1 MDKRKFNTRY
11 QDALWANQIQ
21 QILVVG
27 LGGIG
32 NGVTQQ
38 IASIGHQMTLQDF
51 DEVSIENVY
60 PQQFKPS
67 QIGMSKLDA
76 VKQLLLENLDYI
88 PFRSISDRF
97 TTNSEALPY
106 TFSCVDNMLTRKH
119 IFEAWL
125 KLDNRELLL
134 DCRMSAES
142 FDIFAC
148 TKDTESAYVE
158 TLYLDNEVT
167 DAPCTYK
174 ITRFVAN
181 IAQGIMVQNLCNYL
195 SNLPLSFKFEYR
207 GQINTAQWI

>member
-1 MDKRKFNTRY
+1 M
-11 QDALWANQIQ
+11 
-21 QILVVG
+21 G

-32 NGVTQQ
+32 NGVSQQ
-38 IASIGHQMTLQDF
+38 LAAIGHQLILQDF
-51 DEVSIENVY
+51 DNVEDHNCY

-76 VKQLLLENLDYI
+76 AKQLLKENLDYI
-88 PFRSISDRF
+88 PYMSISDRF
-97 TTNSEALPY
+97 TQTSEAYPI

-119 IFEAWL
+119 IFESWL
-125 KLDNRELLL
+125 KLSNRELLL

-142 FDIFAC
+142 FDVFAV
-148 TKDTESAYVE
+148 TKDTETEYAK
-158 TLYLDNEVT
+158 TLFSDNEVI

-174 ITRFVAN
+174 ITRFVAA

-207 GQINTAQWI
+207 GQINIVLWI

>member
-1 MDKRKFNTRY
+1 M
-11 QDALWANQIQ
+11 
-21 QILVVG
+21 G

-38 IASIGHQMTLQDF
+38 LASIGHQLILQDF
-51 DEVSIENVY
+51 DIVSFENVY

-76 VKQLLLENLDYI
+76 VKQLLKENLEYI
-88 PFRSISDRF
+88 PFMSISDRF
-97 TTNSEALPY
+97 TANSEAYPF

-125 KLDNRELLL
+125 KLPNRELLL
-134 DCRMSAES
+134 DTRMSAES
-142 FDIFAC
+142 FDVFAC
-148 TKDTESAYVE
+148 TKETESEYAE
-158 TLYLDNEVT
+158 TLYSDNQVI

-174 ITRFVAN
+174 ITRFVAA

-195 SNLPLSFKFEYR
+195 SNLPIIFKFEYR
-207 GQINTAQWI
+207 GQINQGQWM